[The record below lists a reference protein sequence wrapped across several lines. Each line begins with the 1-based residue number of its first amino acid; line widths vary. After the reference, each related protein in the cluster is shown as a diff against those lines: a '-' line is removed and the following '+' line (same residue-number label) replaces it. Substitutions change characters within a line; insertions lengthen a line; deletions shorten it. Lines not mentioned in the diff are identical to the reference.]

1 MIRSITAATALAL
14 LVATAPARA
23 SSLDLQARPALLLGD
38 ATLRLDT
45 AAPTRQTTVLG
56 LPRNMGPW
64 DRALRGA
71 LAATLAGIGTYRLAN
86 GSPNKGLSWALTGVA
101 VIPAAT
107 AATGYCPLYQVF
119 GIDYS
124 F

>member
-1 MIRSITAATALAL
+1 MIRSIVAA
-14 LVATAPARA
+14 APARA
-23 SSLDLQARPALLLGD
+23 IGLDLRTPPASLLGD

-45 AAPTRQTTVLG
+45 AAPTRQTTVFG
-56 LPRNMGPW
+56 LPRNMGPF
-64 DRALRGA
+64 DRALRGV

-86 GSPNKGLSWALTGVA
+86 GSPNKGLSWALAGVA
-101 VIPAAT
+101 VIPATT

-119 GIDYS
+119 GVDYS